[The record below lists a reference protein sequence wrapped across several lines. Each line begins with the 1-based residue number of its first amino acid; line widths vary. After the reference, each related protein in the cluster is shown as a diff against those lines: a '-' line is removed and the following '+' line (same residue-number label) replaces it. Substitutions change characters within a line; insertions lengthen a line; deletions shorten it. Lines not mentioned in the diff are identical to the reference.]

1 MQETLNLDQTPPLHK
16 TSVSGIPRKT
26 METFNI
32 RFRSD
37 KPRLSIYMSFNV
49 NTLPVVGDIISIPK
63 EYFTDIS
70 KKRKDRIYCNLDFK
84 VIKRKY
90 AIDFI
95 EQKKGFQWFL
105 EIDFNDEYLHRIDAE
120 FKKQELLKTI

>member
-1 MQETLNLDQTPPLHK
+1 
-16 TSVSGIPRKT
+16 
-26 METFNI
+26 METFTI

-49 NTLPVVGDIISIPK
+49 NTLPVIGDIISIPK
-63 EYFTDIS
+63 EYYTDIS
-70 KKRKDRIYCNLDFK
+70 KKRKDRIYSSLDFK

-105 EIDFNDEYLHRIDAE
+105 DIDFNDDRLHCIDAE

>member
-1 MQETLNLDQTPPLHK
+1 
-16 TSVSGIPRKT
+16 
-26 METFNI
+26 METFTI

-37 KPRLSIYMSFNV
+37 KPRLSIHMSFNV
-49 NTLPVVGDIISIPK
+49 NTLPVIGDIITIPK
-63 EYFTDIS
+63 EYYTDIS
-70 KKRKDRIYCNLDFK
+70 KKRKDRIYSSLDFK

-105 EIDFNDEYLHRIDAE
+105 YIDFNDDRLHCIDAE
-120 FKKQELLKTI
+120 LKKQKLLKTI